1 MRLASTFTEH
11 YRPCVKG
18 PVQWGFFFFV
28 GVPSKRNPVE
38 SHEEGVCT
46 LTIRSVFFCFV
57 LFCFV
62 FFQQDNWIK
71 KFQPDHMLVDNMKY
85 LILARCEIFPRLFR
99 LCSKNCIKVWTST
112 PHQKFL
118 DPSFAF
124 DNDSKT
130 MCWQPV
136 RFKKRHTWLTSRN
149 GKSHVIESWFVE
161 VLTSS
166 LW

>member
-18 PVQWGFFFFV
+18 PVQWGFFFRWSSV
-28 GVPSKRNPVE
+28 ETKPSGKPWGGG
-38 SHEEGVCT
+38 EGRGSAP

-57 LFCFV
+57 R
-62 FFQQDNWIK
+62 
-71 KFQPDHMLVDNMKY
+71 Y
-85 LILARCEIFPRLFR
+85 LILARCAIFPRLFR

-130 MCWQPV
+130 TCWQPV

-149 GKSHVIESWFVE
+149 GKRHVIESWFVE